1 MKRFLLVV
9 LGTLLL
15 FLGLYL
21 FMKDWALL
29 DPDRIR
35 DGLKRM
41 QETEYGQLLVALM
54 IIGFLGI
61 DLLLPVPSSLLMAL
75 SGLFYGVVVGT
86 LVCFTGSM
94 LTATLGFGACRLGGH
109 RIVEAITGKEELA
122 KAGVWFERYGI
133 MAIVISRPIPMLTEA
148 LSCLAGISDMR
159 KRTFF
164 TASAIGH
171 FPVCLFYSYI
181 GSKGNFDNPW
191 QVVAASLLIPAIFL
205 FAYKTWERKKTKTQT
220 RDQEN

>member
-1 MKRFLLVV
+1 MKRFHLVV
-9 LGTLLL
+9 LGTVLL

-21 FMKDWALL
+21 FLKDWALL
-29 DPDRIR
+29 DPDRIH
-35 DGLKRM
+35 DGLKEM
-41 QETEYGQLLVALM
+41 QETDHGQVWVALM
-54 IIGFLGI
+54 IIGFLGM
-61 DLLLPVPSSLLMAL
+61 DLLLPIPSSLLMAL
-75 SGLFYGVVVGT
+75 SGLFYGAAVGT

-94 LTATLGFGACRLGGH
+94 LTVTLGFGACRLGGH
-109 RIVEAITGKEELA
+109 RIVQAITGKEELA
-122 KAGVWFERYGI
+122 KAGLWFERYGI
-133 MAIVISRPIPMLTEA
+133 MAIVISRPVPMLTEA

-181 GSKGNFDNPW
+181 GSKGNFENPW

-205 FAYKTWERKKTKTQT
+205 FVYKSWQRKKAKNQSPAS
-220 RDQEN
+220 QP